1 MFYPC
6 SLLIFLISETDL
18 TEKTPDS
25 LSTYEK
31 KHLVFIMNPI
41 SGTRKKERVPA
52 LVEELLDS
60 SSYTHTF
67 ALTERPLHAT
77 ELARAA
83 AEAGAAAVIA
93 VGGDGTVNEVAS
105 GVLHSNTAM
114 GIIPFGSGNGL
125 ARHLGVPINT
135 IAAIKLLNKLHTIVI
150 DGALANG
157 RPFFCTA
164 GLGFDAHIGKLF
176 AGGRQRGFA
185 NYVRLTLQEFASF
198 SPQHYT
204 VEVDGRQLEREC
216 FVVTLANA
224 GQYGNNAYI
233 APEANIQDG
242 LIDVCLIRPFPALMA
257 LPLGLRL
264 FHGSIHQS
272 PYVEILRGSHIKIT
286 CTRGDCMHL
295 DGEFLQ
301 MDSVLEVK
309 VIPQCLKV
317 IVPSGIKE

>member
-1 MFYPC
+1 
-6 SLLIFLISETDL
+6 
-18 TEKTPDS
+18 
-25 LSTYEK
+25 
-31 KHLVFIMNPI
+31 MNPI

-52 LVEELLDS
+52 LAEQLLDS
-60 SSYTHTF
+60 TRYTHTF

-93 VGGDGTVNEVAS
+93 VGGDGTVNEVAA
-105 GVLHSNTAM
+105 GILHTQTAL

-125 ARHLGVPINT
+125 ARHLGVPIDT
-135 IAAIKLLNKLHTIVI
+135 TAAVKLLNDPRPTVI

-164 GLGFDAHIGKLF
+164 GMGFDAHIGKLF
-176 AGGRQRGFA
+176 AGGKKRGFSS
-185 NYVRLTLQEFASF
+185 YVQLTLQEFMNF
-198 SPQHYT
+198 KPQTYGI
-204 VEVDGRQLEREC
+204 EVDGKKLERSC

-233 APEANIQDG
+233 APEADIQDG
-242 LIDVCLIRPFPALMA
+242 LLDLCLIQPFPAIMA
-257 LPLGLRL
+257 LPIGFRL
-264 FHGSIHQS
+264 FQRSIHKS
-272 PYVEILRGSHIKIT
+272 KYVEILRGKHITIT
-286 CTRGDCMHL
+286 CPKGDCMHL

-301 MDSVLEVK
+301 MEGTLDVK

-317 IVPSGIKE
+317 WVPPIKK

>member
-1 MFYPC
+1 MQ
-6 SLLIFLISETDL
+6 
-18 TEKTPDS
+18 
-25 LSTYEK
+25 K
-31 KHLVFIMNPI
+31 KHIVFIMNPI

-52 LVEELLDS
+52 MAEQYLDS
-60 SSYTHTF
+60 IRYTHTF

-83 AEAGAAAVIA
+83 AEAGAAAVVA
-93 VGGDGTVNEVAS
+93 VGGDGTVNEVAA
-105 GVLHSNTAM
+105 GVLHTQTAL

-125 ARHLGVPINT
+125 ARHLGIPMNT
-135 IAAIKLLNKLHTIVI
+135 TKAVQLLNELNTTTI

-176 AGGRQRGFA
+176 AGGSKRGFG
-185 NYVRLTLQEFASF
+185 NYLRLSLQEFFNF
-198 SPQHYT
+198 SPQCYT
-204 VEVDGRQLEREC
+204 VEVDGKKLEREC

-233 APEANIQDG
+233 SPEADVRDG
-242 LIDVCLIRPFPALMA
+242 LLDVCLMRPFPAAMV
-257 LPLGLRL
+257 LPMGFRL
-264 FHGSIHQS
+264 FRRSLHQS
-272 PYVEILRGSHIKIT
+272 QYMEILRGQHIIISGTK
-286 CTRGDCMHL
+286 GDAMHL

-301 MDSVLEVK
+301 MEGMLEVK

-317 IVPSGIKE
+317 IVPSAIKE